1 MLISYWNK
9 VNETKTELERGSI
22 DDFISRVK
30 NGYWRETIQQVRI
43 EEDSQKRNELKK
55 LLPAVTISGIFN
67 ERTQSKLEKHSG
79 FICVDIDYFTD
90 KSLLKDD
97 PYTYACFS
105 SVSGK
110 GIAVIVKI
118 DPTKHKDS
126 YRWLSEYYFNLFGIE
141 VDPAPSNVA
150 SARFVS
156 FDPDIVVNVKSKK
169 AKTKAE
175 KIKKPNTL
183 ALIIPKTDISDLLNQ
198 VQSNVLENYEDW
210 RNFGFSCAQGFGE
223 DGRNYFHK
231 MSMFSPKYDFDI
243 CNHSYNIFL
252 KSKSQGITV
261 GSFYYYLKQGGADLT
276 KYNSDDKI
284 KEIALNKRL
293 NLSKSESISLLV
305 NDKNLTELEAKDIVD
320 EIYERSDIDIR
331 NSGGT
336 ENIIINVSN
345 YIHKTSTIKK
355 NLITR
360 KYEINGEV
368 MEDKHFNSLYL
379 KARMT
384 FDDNAV
390 TYDLC
395 SRIIMSEGTTEY
407 NPIQLYIEA
416 NKWRSTTGNVDAI
429 CNSIESKTHI
439 KNRFIKKWMLSIIAC
454 YSGFPARSVLCLT
467 GGQNT
472 GKTEFFR
479 RLLPSALQ
487 SYYAESNMDKGK
499 DDELLMCEKLIVMD
513 DEMGGKSKQD
523 EKRFKELTSK
533 NFFSLRAAYG
543 RYNEDFKRLALLGG
557 TTNEKAVINDPTGNT
572 RILPVEVISINH
584 ELYNSIDKDELFME
598 LYRLYTMGEEWQL
611 NKEEISVLKE
621 VSGEFETIPF
631 ERELILKFF
640 DIPTNRDGTMMTA
653 TDIKEVIEC
662 NSKQKILSL
671 KKLGTELKNLFGD
684 SVSTRQG
691 YKYKVQEKYG
701 YSQQTQSAPWMD

>member
-1 MLISYWNK
+1 
-9 VNETKTELERGSI
+9 
-22 DDFISRVK
+22 
-30 NGYWRETIQQVRI
+30 
-43 EEDSQKRNELKK
+43 
-55 LLPAVTISGIFN
+55 
-67 ERTQSKLEKHSG
+67 
-79 FICVDIDYFTD
+79 
-90 KSLLKDD
+90 
-97 PYTYACFS
+97 
-105 SVSGK
+105 
-110 GIAVIVKI
+110 
-118 DPTKHKDS
+118 
-126 YRWLSEYYFNLFGIE
+126 
-141 VDPAPSNVA
+141 
-150 SARFVS
+150 
-156 FDPDIVVNVKSKK
+156 
-169 AKTKAE
+169 
-175 KIKKPNTL
+175 
-183 ALIIPKTDISDLLNQ
+183 
-198 VQSNVLENYEDW
+198 
-210 RNFGFSCAQGFGE
+210 
-223 DGRNYFHK
+223 
-231 MSMFSPKYDFDI
+231 MFSNKYEHNI
-243 CNHSYNIFL
+243 CDNNYNIFL
-252 KSKSQGITV
+252 RSKSQGITV
-261 GSFYYYLKQGGADLT
+261 GTFYYYLKQGGADLA

-284 KEIALNKRL
+284 KQIALNKRL
-293 NLSKSESISLLV
+293 NLSKAESISLLV

-345 YIHKTSTIKK
+345 YIHKTSVIKK

-395 SRIIMSEGTTEY
+395 SRIIMSEGTVEY

-416 NKWRSTTGNVDAI
+416 NKWRNTTGNVESI

-439 KNRFIKKWMLSIIAC
+439 KNRFIKKWLLSIIAC

-487 SYYAESNMDKGK
+487 CYYAESNMDKGK

-584 ELYNSIDKDELFME
+584 DLYNSVDKDELFME
-598 LYRLYTMGEEWQL
+598 LYRLYTSGEEWQL
-611 NKEEISVLKE
+611 NKAEISVLKE

-640 DIPTNRDGTMMTA
+640 DVPTNGDGRMMTA

-662 NSKQKILSL
+662 NSRQKILSL

-691 YKYKVQEKYG
+691 YKYKVQEKQG
-701 YSQQTQSAPWMD
+701 FSNQIQSAPWMD